1 MKGEGEKTV
10 APCSPS
16 VAMYKNRTEY
26 MVMRKEAGSQWST
39 NHRSQTTRCI
49 FQNIVKLSHPSPEK
63 VLAIRGGS
71 LPESPTMYVQL

>member
-1 MKGEGEKTV
+1 MKGEGKKTV
-10 APCSPS
+10 APWSPS

-49 FQNIVKLSHPSPEK
+49 F
-63 VLAIRGGS
+63 
-71 LPESPTMYVQL
+71 